1 MDWQSGSKVENRFAL
16 REISRTPDESRQASA
31 RRPSVLDLE
40 DPIPIR
46 ERLRLTDQRQ
56 RLWQERHGTKL
67 YVRRPNRHC
76 PAPSS
81 RRSPC
86 NRNVTV
92 QRQCYKQEKPLL
104 KRTVPER

>member
-56 RLWQERHGTKL
+56 RLWQERHGTK
-67 YVRRPNRHC
+67 YTSGGRTATVPR
-76 PAPSS
+76 PAPGAH
-81 RRSPC
+81 RA
-86 NRNVTV
+86 TA
-92 QRQCYKQEKPLL
+92 
-104 KRTVPER
+104 T